1 MNVCTHDTTLL
12 VLSETKEHTLTI
24 KTKLKVTLLKYR
36 SSRLYFNMFGMELV
50 RKVMESNQFT
60 SL

>member
-36 SSRLYFNMFGMELV
+36 SSRLYSNMFGMELL
-50 RKVMESNQFT
+50 RKVLESNQFT

>member
-36 SSRLYFNMFGMELV
+36 SSRLYSNMFGMELL

>member
-24 KTKLKVTLLKYR
+24 KTNLKVTFY
-36 SSRLYFNMFGMELV
+36 RLYSNMFGMELV
-50 RKVMESNQFT
+50 RKVLESNQFT